1 MILSLLTEKKKMHKI
16 VNQIRDLELIEKE
29 LSSNPVGVL
38 AIMIDSEKVAQIATT
53 FIYQDKNVF
62 IFLESDNEL
71 YDKIQFDTNV
81 TFTIL
86 KYGKLKRTKDME
98 FEPTY
103 NLFSISISGIIKKID
118 EVKLFE
124 ELQKKY
130 ITKYKKVAGG
140 EVDLSILHRVV
151 IIDSEE
157 IQAFEE
163 TGG

>member
-1 MILSLLTEKKKMHKI
+1 MHKI

-38 AIMIDSEKVAQIATT
+38 ALLLDSEKVVQIATT
-53 FIYQDKNVF
+53 FIYQDKNIF
-62 IFLESDNEL
+62 IFLDDDDEL

-86 KYGKLKRTKDME
+86 KYGKLKKTKDME

-103 NLFSISISGIIKKID
+103 DLFSISLAGIIKKID
-118 EVKLFE
+118 EIKLFE

-130 ITKYKKVAGG
+130 VAKYKKNTDG
-140 EVDLSILHRVV
+140 EIDLSILNRVV